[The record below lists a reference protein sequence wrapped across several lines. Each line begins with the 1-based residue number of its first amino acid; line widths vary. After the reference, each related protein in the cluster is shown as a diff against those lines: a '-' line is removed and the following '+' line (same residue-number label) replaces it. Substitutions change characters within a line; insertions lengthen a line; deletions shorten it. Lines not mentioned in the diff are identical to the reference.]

1 MARSFEMKI
10 DLSDETDVSSAIAA
24 TTEQL
29 ERAAQRAMT
38 KTAQWLRTHSLR
50 ELGQELGVKQEPL
63 RKRFKV
69 FPQRGKGEVRF
80 WVGLDPIGV
89 HRLGNPEVTATGV
102 KVKRRDYDG
111 AFIAPMKSSE
121 KLVFRRK
128 GKERLPLEKVEQ
140 DINDEAV
147 SVIERWERRVFVRFK
162 QLFEQEARAVLNG
175 YA

>member
-1 MARSFEMKI
+1 MARGFEMKI
-10 DLSDETDVSSAIAA
+10 DLSGESDISSLISA

-29 ERAAQRAMT
+29 ERAAHRAMT
-38 KTAQWLRTHSLR
+38 KTAQWLRTYSVR

-80 WVGLDPIGV
+80 WVGLDPIAV
-89 HRLGNPEVTATGV
+89 HRLGDPTVTASGV
-102 KVKRRDYDG
+102 RVKGRDYDG

-121 KLVFRRK
+121 KLVFRRR
-128 GKERLPLEKVEQ
+128 GKERTPIYKVEQ

-162 QLFEQEARAVLNG
+162 ELFEQEAKAVING